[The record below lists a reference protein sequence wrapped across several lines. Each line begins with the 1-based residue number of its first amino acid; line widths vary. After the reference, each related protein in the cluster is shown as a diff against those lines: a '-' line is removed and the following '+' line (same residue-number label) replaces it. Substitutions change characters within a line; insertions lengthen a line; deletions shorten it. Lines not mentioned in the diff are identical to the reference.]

1 MTSLEPMPA
10 AGKPA
15 AQSLTLWGAAAAL
28 AGLLVH
34 AVLSRMNV
42 APADVQQAA
51 QDVSDIIAAAG
62 SLAAIWGR
70 MRASRP
76 ITSLVSQKES

>member
-1 MTSLEPMPA
+1 MTSLDPLPE

-15 AQSLTLWGAAAAL
+15 AQSVTLWGAAAAL

-34 AVLSRMNV
+34 AVLSRMHV

-51 QDVSDIIAAAG
+51 QDVSDIIAAVG
-62 SLAAIWGR
+62 SLVAIWGR
-70 MRASRP
+70 TRATRP
-76 ITSLVSQKES
+76 ITTLIKKES

>member
-10 AGKPA
+10 TGKPA

-42 APADVQQAA
+42 APGDVQQAA
-51 QDVSDIIAAAG
+51 QDISDIITATG
-62 SLAAIWGR
+62 SLVAIWGR

-76 ITSLVSQKES
+76 ITTLIKKES